1 VLKNTRPAAAVM
13 LVATGALIVHAAAKD
28 QFCIVHP
35 HSMNCENAIA
45 LGPEY
50 PHENPE
56 APTKFPVNY
65 LQVTTS
71 STSAVSTGAPF
82 IGGSIRDGII

>member
-1 VLKNTRPAAAVM
+1 MFKNTRPAATFM

-35 HSMNCENAIA
+35 LSVSCDDTIA

-50 PHENPE
+50 PHHNPE
-56 APTKFPVNY
+56 APTKFPMNY
-65 LQVTTS
+65 LQVTAS
-71 STSAVSTGAPF
+71 STSGVTGAPF
-82 IGGSIRDGII
+82 ITGRII